1 METLMTMFASFVAF
15 CGGVI
20 FITETINRI
29 FKIEGKT
36 AKFFMSW
43 GVSLAM
49 AALGFYLQLGFFADC
64 GAITACIEA
73 ATGKKPH
80 YAGKP
85 DPTMIYMASEKAGIP
100 LEKACMIGDRLY
112 TDIALGKSFGVTSV
126 LVLSG
131 ETTEEDVD
139 SALPKDKPDFA
150 FASLDDVDKLM
161 F

>member
-1 METLMTMFASFVAF
+1 MEILITMFATFVAF

-64 GAITACIEA
+64 GAITEWQGWVKA
-73 ATGKKPH
+73 ALVGVFCAVCSNKTYDMNEIWRVLQIIFSLFDKDGKAKR
-80 YAGKP
+80 A
-85 DPTMIYMASEKAGIP
+85 
-100 LEKACMIGDRLY
+100 
-112 TDIALGKSFGVTSV
+112 ALKKRG
-126 LVLSG
+126 
-131 ETTEEDVD
+131 
-139 SALPKDKPDFA
+139 A
-150 FASLDDVDKLM
+150 
-161 F
+161 

>member
-1 METLMTMFASFVAF
+1 MEILITMFASFVAF

-64 GAITACIEA
+64 GAITEWQGWVKA
-73 ATGKKPH
+73 ALVGVFCAVCSNKTYDMNEIWRVLQIIFSLFDKDGKAKR
-80 YAGKP
+80 AELK
-85 DPTMIYMASEKAGIP
+85 K
-100 LEKACMIGDRLY
+100 
-112 TDIALGKSFGVTSV
+112 
-126 LVLSG
+126 
-131 ETTEEDVD
+131 
-139 SALPKDKPDFA
+139 
-150 FASLDDVDKLM
+150 
-161 F
+161 